1 MALTYGN
8 SRKWINPAVL
18 DKKKDTSLAS
28 AKIKICRNSPFFP
41 STAQEL
47 IRHQTEYAALLAAD
61 KLAKLRLAISPP
73 IIRLPFSGILTK
85 DSARSLEALP
95 STHSLVL
102 GIRTLFTPAFTSTS
116 QPLAPWPSRSEL
128 KYEGDD
134 RVATDALHR
143 RFLPLPRMPG
153 NETVNWQHRNVV
165 PQFAFEEFY
174 LQVREEEV
182 FERIHVVGE
191 WEFGVGE
198 SKEWEDWVGYGD
210 ASGRD
215 VIGWGLWDELERV
228 GNL

>member
-18 DKKKDTSLAS
+18 DKKKDTSLTS

-47 IRHQTEYAALLAAD
+47 IRHQIEYATLLAAHR
-61 KLAKLRLAISPP
+61 LAKIRQAISPP
-73 IIRLPFSGILTK
+73 VIRLPFSGILTE
-85 DSARSLEALP
+85 DSTCSLDTLP
-95 STHSLVL
+95 SAYSTVL
-102 GIRTLFTPAFTSTS
+102 SIHTLFTPAYTSTL

-134 RVATDALHR
+134 RIATDALHR

-153 NETVNWQHRNVV
+153 NETVNWQHRNVL
-165 PQFAFEEFY
+165 PQYAFEDFY
-174 LQVREEEV
+174 LEIREEEV
-182 FERIHVVGE
+182 FERSHVVGE

-198 SKEWEDWVGYGD
+198 SEEWEDWVGYGD

-215 VIGWGLWDELERV
+215 VIGWGLWDEIEKMGCL
-228 GNL
+228 